1 VFVTIN
7 CGDIIASFPHIHHF
21 IMVEFISDS
30 KTVLDNMGW
39 FANLVTIVSVLLSI
53 KIVVEMAKKLMAR
66 CGEKSRERIVKKM
79 NDPDYIE
86 WSREVLRT
94 IYAGSEF
101 VSIYQKNYPAVIFRP
116 GKDFSYPF
124 SDLCYLESTEID
136 DLRLNSVQSEYLRFL
151 RDTVKR
157 PKMRGFSAKEIVLD
171 AAGLV
176 IAIDARATTYQ
187 HNIVTAHILEWELFK
202 RYKKNKEISEDILS
216 ELALRSVYHGGNSPN
231 EAILKPSNAY
241 PLISVQALVI
251 YKDYKSPIDV
261 KWKAIVAQRGKNVA
275 IKPEL
280 WQIHPAGGFEVYG
293 DQDDDLDLHL
303 TQGFDVSM
311 ALLRE
316 YAEEIY
322 RAEELDFR
330 SDGRDSGSVLSEPH
344 VEHLVRLIH
353 ANKASID
360 FLGVITDLTVLR
372 HELSFLIVIDDPE
385 YSKYPILGSS
395 EATNIFSMTM
405 AELKNTFSNQ
415 KIHSSSAGLLQLA
428 IESDRLALLGISE
441 ELAFDLARAP
451 AEAG

>member
-1 VFVTIN
+1 
-7 CGDIIASFPHIHHF
+7 
-21 IMVEFISDS
+21 MVELISNS
-30 KTVLDNMGW
+30 KAFLNDLGW

-53 KIVVEMAKKLMAR
+53 KIVVELVKKLIAMYGKKR
-66 CGEKSRERIVKKM
+66 REKIVGKM
-79 NDPDYIE
+79 NDPGYIE
-86 WSREVLRT
+86 WSRQVLKT

-101 VSIYQKNYPAVIFRP
+101 VSIYKKNYPAVIFRP
-116 GKDFSYPF
+116 GKDFRYPF
-124 SDLCYLESTEID
+124 SDLCYLESTEIGE
-136 DLRLNSVQSEYLRFL
+136 LLLTRVQKEYLRFL

-157 PKMRGFSAKEIVLD
+157 PKMRGFSTKEIVLD

-176 IAIDARATTYQ
+176 IAISARATIYQ
-187 HNIVTAHILEWELFK
+187 HNVVTAHILEWELFK
-202 RYKKNKEISEDILS
+202 LYEKNKEISGDILS
-216 ELALRSVYHGGNSPN
+216 ELAIRSAYHGGNSPN

-251 YKDYKSPIDV
+251 YKDYKSPNDV

-293 DQDDDLDLHL
+293 DQDDHLDLHL

-405 AELKNTFSNQ
+405 AELKKTFSKQ
-415 KIHSSSAGLLQLA
+415 QIHSSSAGLLQLA
-428 IESDRLALLGISE
+428 IASDRLVSLGISE
-441 ELAFDLARAP
+441 ELACDATRTP